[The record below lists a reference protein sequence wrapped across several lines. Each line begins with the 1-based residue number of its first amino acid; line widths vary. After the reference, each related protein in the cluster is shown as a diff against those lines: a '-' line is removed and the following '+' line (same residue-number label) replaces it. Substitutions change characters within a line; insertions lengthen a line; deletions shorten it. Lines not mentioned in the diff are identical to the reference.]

1 MSTYQNPLSR
11 ITDLDGWR
19 SEGAFHAR
27 ETDDGLEF
35 GSSGGLLDHW
45 VLWCP
50 ETFGDRIRMAW
61 DFSPRAEPGLAMAF
75 FGARSL
81 SDGDVLGDGV
91 RPRTGEYAQYH
102 SSDIRTLHLSYFRR
116 RWPVE
121 RAFHLCNLRKSPGA
135 HIVAQGADPL
145 PGVEDADA
153 QFYRIQIVQDSAHV
167 ELSIDGLAV
176 LSWTDDG
183 ATGPAVGGG
192 RFGFRQ
198 MAPLRACYRDLEIE
212 EL

>member
-1 MSTYQNPLSR
+1 MSSYQNPLR
-11 ITDLDGWR
+11 HIADLDGWA

-27 ETDDGLEF
+27 ETDDGLEL
-35 GSSGGLLDHW
+35 GGSGGLLDHW

-61 DFSPRAEPGLAMAF
+61 DFSPRSEPGLAMVF

-81 SDGDVLGDGV
+81 DDGDILGDAV
-91 RPRTGEYAQYH
+91 SARTGEYAQYH
-102 SSDIRTLHLSYFRR
+102 SGDIRTLHLSYFRR

-145 PGVEDADA
+145 PGVEDAGS
-153 QFYRIQIVQDSAHV
+153 QFYRIEIVQDAAHV
-167 ELSIDGLAV
+167 ELSIDGLSI

-183 ATGPAVGGG
+183 DTGAAVGGG

-198 MAPLRACYRDLEIE
+198 MAPLRACYRDLEIQ